1 MAHELAVAHVE
12 WLVVYE
18 QADDLAVGDVDHR
31 LASFGIAVAGLGIG
45 QRSHLV
51 ERVEVG
57 TRQPP
62 GLALV
67 EVAPQPNMP
76 VGQREDRFGLSQ
88 QFEVE
93 LALRHRPRLYL
104 EYVLPDH
111 GRSKSSAR
119 SLTTTSAPLR
129 RSASACPVRSTP
141 TTQPNPPARPASTPA
156 CASSNTAASA
166 GCAPS
171 MRAAARKVSGA
182 GLPASRSR
190 SAIVP
195 SMISSKR
202 WSMPAA
208 TSTSRQLVL
217 EETTARRSPWS
228 RTVSAKR
235 TEP

>member
-93 LALRHRPRLYL
+93 LALRHRPRLYR

-141 TTQPNPPARPASTPA
+141 MTQPNPPARPASTPA
-156 CASSNTAASA
+156 CASSNTAAA
-166 GCAPS
+166 GGSVSTALP
-171 MRAAARKVSGA
+171 AVRKVSGA
-182 GLPASRSR
+182 GLPASFSR
-190 SAIVP
+190 SATVP
-195 SMISSKR
+195 SITTSNRSSI
-202 WSMPAA
+202 PAA
-208 TSTSRQLVL
+208 TRTSRQLVL
-217 EETTARRSPWS
+217 DETTARRRP
-228 RTVSAKR
+228 
-235 TEP
+235 